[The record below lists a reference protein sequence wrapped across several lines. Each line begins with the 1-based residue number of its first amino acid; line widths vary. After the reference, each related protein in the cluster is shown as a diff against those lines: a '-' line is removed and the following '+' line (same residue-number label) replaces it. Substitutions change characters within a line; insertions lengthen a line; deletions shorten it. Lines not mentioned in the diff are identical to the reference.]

1 MNKKMRYQL
10 AAVILITIW
19 VSVAVPV
26 PLEAAVKQKGR
37 DSVKMI
43 NLNFRDV
50 NIMAVLELYSTLMG
64 KAFIPDEKIRGKVTV
79 ISPNPIPKNEAIEL
93 FYSILD
99 MKQLAVVE
107 YETYFKVIKKQDA
120 AQSGLKVSLKNYGG
134 DRMQTGIIHLRYA
147 KADAIVKDLSR
158 LLSKEASIFAAK
170 ELNYLVIT
178 ATGSN
183 IAKIEKIVKEIDKPG
198 LIPETRAYKLQYL
211 NTEELSAMLSKMF
224 DSNRSRTDSRVS
236 IVPIKDSNSIV
247 VTATGSQHEMIKKL
261 IGQVDIRKKQ
271 VSISAMLVEVSLT
284 DNTKMGLEW
293 LLQGSSKGLV
303 TNMAND
309 LGSLFKAPA
318 SVQKI
323 AGEGLK
329 LSVLQAG
336 DFEILAHF
344 LATSEDAKVIS
355 TPHILAMENQEAK
368 LRVGNEVPV
377 KKGTRFDTNNNEIS
391 TFEQFKVGLEMVV
404 TPVIADNR
412 DITLKINQKLS
423 NLVSFDE
430 TNGTYKSSE
439 REASTTV
446 VVKDKQTLVIGGLIS
461 HEAKLIKKGIPGLKD
476 IPVIGSLF
484 GSSDDDSEM
493 RELLI
498 FITPTVI
505 MNEKE
510 AEQVNRLE
518 KKRHPLVVEETGI
531 EFDL

>member
-1 MNKKMRYQL
+1 MNTNTLYKP
-10 AAVILITIW
+10 AVVILVAIW
-19 VSVAVPV
+19 MAMAIPA
-26 PLEAAVKQKGR
+26 PLMAAAKEKQPAK
-37 DSVKMI
+37 VKMI

-50 NIMAVLELYSTLMG
+50 SIMAVLELYSNLMG
-64 KAFIPDEKIRGKVTV
+64 KTFIPDEKIRGNVTV
-79 ISPNPIPKNEAIEL
+79 ISPNPIPQNQAIEL

-99 MKQLAVVE
+99 MKQLALVE
-107 YETYFKVIKKQDA
+107 YDTYFKVINKKDA
-120 AQSGLKVSLKNYGG
+120 AHSGLKVNIRGKGG
-134 DRMQTGIIHLRYA
+134 DRMQTGIIHLKYA
-147 KADAIVKDLSR
+147 NADAIVKDLTK

-178 ATGSN
+178 ATAAN
-183 IAKIEKIVKEIDKPG
+183 IEKIEAIVKEIDKPG
-198 LIPETRAYKLQYL
+198 FVPETRAYKLQYL
-211 NTEELSAMLSKMF
+211 NAEKLSVMLSKMF
-224 DSNRSRTDSRVS
+224 DLNRSRTESRAS

-247 VTATGSQHEMIKKL
+247 ATATGSQHEMIQKL
-261 IGQVDIRKKQ
+261 IDQVDIRKKQ

-303 TNMAND
+303 TNIASD
-309 LGSLFKAPA
+309 FGSLFKVPA
-318 SVQKI
+318 NVKKI

-355 TPHILAMENQEAK
+355 TPHILTMENQEAK

-377 KKGTRFDTNNNEIS
+377 KKGTRFDSNNNEIS
-391 TFEQFKVGLEMVV
+391 TFEQFKVGLELVV

-423 NLVSFDE
+423 NLISFDKI
-430 TNGTYKSSE
+430 NGTYKSSE

-446 VVKDKQTLVIGGLIS
+446 VVKDRQTLVIGGLIS
-461 HEAKLIKKGIPGLKD
+461 HETKLIKKGIPGLKD
-476 IPVIGSLF
+476 MPLIGPLF
-484 GSSDDDSEM
+484 SSSDDDSAM

-505 MNEKE
+505 MDEKE
-510 AEQVNRLE
+510 AEQVNLLE
-518 KKRHPLVVEETGI
+518 KNRHPLAVGEAGV